1 MADAE
6 FEALVGA
13 LTADLRE
20 GSTRRLPVIT
30 AAQGA
35 AIARGLH
42 AEVDGAHRDRA
53 AHAAASGATIACA
66 RGCTACCQTVVV
78 TYLPEA
84 ARVAAWLA
92 RPESTAARQAFV
104 DAYPDWRAR
113 IGDGTDRLVDCER
126 RGDLEAAQREFDDL
140 RRRRVPCPFLRDGA
154 CSIYEVRPV
163 VCRHTMALDTAEHCG
178 PPTPGAAR
186 PRMLAFAPA
195 DQLVGHG
202 TRLLRFAHRRMPGGS
217 DPARPLADAVRD
229 LLEVSPGI

>member
-53 AHAAASGATIACA
+53 AHAAASGATIACG

-84 ARVAAWLA
+84 ARVAAERGMGFLNRAWSA
-92 RPESTAARQAFV
+92 REQLPTEAEILEPDSWIARQDQV
-104 DAYPDWRAR
+104 
-113 IGDGTDRLVDCER
+113 
-126 RGDLEAAQREFDDL
+126 AA
-140 RRRRVPCPFLRDGA
+140 
-154 CSIYEVRPV
+154 
-163 VCRHTMALDTAEHCG
+163 
-178 PPTPGAAR
+178 
-186 PRMLAFAPA
+186 
-195 DQLVGHG
+195 
-202 TRLLRFAHRRMPGGS
+202 
-217 DPARPLADAVRD
+217 
-229 LLEVSPGI
+229 